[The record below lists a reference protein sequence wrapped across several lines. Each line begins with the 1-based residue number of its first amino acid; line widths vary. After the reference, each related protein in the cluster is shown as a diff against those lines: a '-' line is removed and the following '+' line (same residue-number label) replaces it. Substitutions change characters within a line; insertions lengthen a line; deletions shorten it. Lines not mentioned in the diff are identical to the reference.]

1 MRNNFTPFNNIN
13 NNYYNKYSIK
23 DNIDDNNYKKKLT
36 TPKLIINNYYH
47 NKYLS
52 KFGYLNSDNIN
63 NKNIN
68 YKYNNINKYNNN
80 YNNNYNIYNNNYNNY
95 NNNNYNN
102 NNKIPN
108 EYSSNSYYKN
118 YYSNLN
124 NNYINNVYNKNL
136 SFIPEKHKLENIA
149 NSIVYNIKT
158 PPKIIYPNYNYDFSY
173 DHIQYPNGNIEK
185 LDPFIEQ
192 ENRQKDYFFLK
203 STKENEYSNLNYID
217 YLKGKIDDYKINPFN
232 SIDNFKDNFYLG
244 ESKLKN
250 NTITKPQ
257 YNYTDN
263 KYIFN
268 NNNNYNNNNYNNY
281 YYFNNKYINNLK
293 IK

>member
-13 NNYYNKYSIK
+13 NNIYKKYSLN
-23 DNIDDNNYKKKLT
+23 DNFDNNYKKKLT
-36 TPKLIINNYYH
+36 TPKLIINNFYH

-63 NKNIN
+63 DKNNN
-68 YKYNNINKYNNN
+68 YKYNNNNINKFNN
-80 YNNNYNIYNNNYNNY
+80 YNNIYNNNYNN
-95 NNNNYNN
+95 
-102 NNKIPN
+102 KISN
-108 EYSSNSYYKN
+108 EYSSNSNYKN
-118 YYSNLN
+118 YYANIN
-124 NNYINNVYNKNL
+124 KNYINNVYNKNL

-149 NSIVYNIKT
+149 NSIVYDIKT

-173 DHIQYPNGNIEK
+173 DHIQYPNGKIET
-185 LDPFIEQ
+185 LDPYIEQ

-244 ESKLKN
+244 ESNLKN

>member
-13 NNYYNKYSIK
+13 NNIYKKYSLN
-23 DNIDDNNYKKKLT
+23 DNFDNNYKKKLT

-63 NKNIN
+63 DKNNN
-68 YKYNNINKYNNN
+68 YKYNNNNINKFNN
-80 YNNNYNIYNNNYNNY
+80 YNNIYNNNYNN
-95 NNNNYNN
+95 
-102 NNKIPN
+102 KISN
-108 EYSSNSYYKN
+108 EYSSNSNYKN
-118 YYSNLN
+118 YYANIN
-124 NNYINNVYNKNL
+124 KNYINNVYNKNL

-149 NSIVYNIKT
+149 NSIVYDIKT

-268 NNNNYNNNNYNNY
+268 NNNYNNNNYNNY